1 MMKNLIQAICIM
13 IFMLGISCILHGVG
27 LVNSCP
33 KTMKDFNDISYSE
46 PIEGKYLQGNIS
58 HTLGYYDEEYRGRSN
73 KIPATT
79 YRYYLIPFGERQQ
92 KYIGIR
98 VRDWECDKFDQL
110 SLDTSDEG
118 HLIGKYQGVVKRCD
132 GYAEEKI
139 LKKLQKYTGIEDCS
153 DLYVPYYIEYINID
167 LGRRNIVDGTTCI
180 LVVGIIL
187 LVFGIL
193 KLIKRYFNNSNS
205 INSVNSITINDNNY
219 YYVNNTKLNKKK
231 KKKKKKKRRH
241 K

>member
-1 MMKNLIQAICIM
+1 
-13 IFMLGISCILHGVG
+13 MLGIPCIFRGVG

-58 HTLGYYDEEYRGRSN
+58 HTLGYYDEYYHVPNG
-73 KIPATT
+73 KGPGFT

-98 VRDWECDKFDQL
+98 VRESEYDKFDQL

-118 HLIGKYQGVVKRCD
+118 HFIGKYQGVVKRCD

-167 LGRRNIVDGTTCI
+167 LGRRKIVDGMICI

-187 LVFGIL
+187 LVVGIL
-193 KLIKRYFNNSNS
+193 KLIKSYFNNS
-205 INSVNSITINDNNY
+205 INSVNSIIINDNNY